1 MKGFAS
7 TGAPHE
13 KEALAAFQLIDV
25 DGDGV
30 ISHQELMAG
39 LSDNGMTD
47 ADIECLF
54 LMLDVD
60 GDGEIS
66 LPEYVN
72 GYQKARHLMELFRK
86 RRVLLEL
93 ADHQMPVARR
103 AEIEL
108 TEQRAT
114 TIGQLRS
121 LATLIQWVL
130 ERCELIDNNSYSATN
145 GQRIVWEIA
154 NMYHICDEIIMP
166 LTARPCECSWVEM
179 VAEHAQEPVWFVSHA
194 WLTCLKQ
201 TLEMLN
207 WHVEVHKLSMDTPY
221 WICTLAKWVQ
231 SCLATL
237 TD

>member
-1 MKGFAS
+1 MGCRSSSVTQPAKDNED
-7 TGAPHE
+7 APATE
-13 KEALAAFQLIDV
+13 PAKD
-25 DGDGV
+25 
-30 ISHQELMAG
+30 
-39 LSDNGMTD
+39 
-47 ADIECLF
+47 
-54 LMLDVD
+54 
-60 GDGEIS
+60 
-66 LPEYVN
+66 
-72 GYQKARHLMELFRK
+72 RELFQK

-103 AEIEL
+103 AKIEL

-179 VAEHAQEPVWFVSHA
+179 VADHAQEPVWFVSHA

-207 WHVEVHKLSMDTPY
+207 WHVEVHKLSMDTAY

-237 TD
+237 TN